1 MSFLKKKIFRLD
13 LATDYRQNVFLPSS
27 DLFPWVTGHSEGG
40 IISRFCVQK
49 LDKDKEQARLEL
61 EMQKRRER
69 IEMWRQEKKKKEV
82 RNISLGFVRKQPCT
96 CTELDRFCCVGLTYN
111 KNLRNL
117 NLLNYR

>member
-1 MSFLKKKIFRLD
+1 MSVLFKKQIFLLD
-13 LATDYRQNVFLPSS
+13 LATDYSQNVFLPSS
-27 DLFPWVTGHSEGG
+27 DRFPWVTGHSEGG

-82 RNISLGFVRKQPCT
+82 RNVSLGCVRKQPWPCT
-96 CTELDRFCCVGLTYN
+96 QYLIVFVA
-111 KNLRNL
+111 
-117 NLLNYR
+117 